1 VRIGA
6 FGYGR
11 SMKAL
16 LLAVLCALTLL
27 LPVAAAEARSSAS
40 QDKGRVTVDVQIKRF
55 AVVDRKIVAR
65 GVLTSRVEGAGQS
78 QAARKR
84 VTLGVVAQRGRCH
97 VLTLNLDDLRLD
109 LLGLRVDLSEVNLR
123 IFAVRRGD
131 GSGVLGR
138 LFCALSRSTIR
149 LGRGS
154 STAQAQKVV
163 ASLNTRL
170 KHKPMRALRASA
182 TLASNEGAQAAQAA
196 PSCRVLNL
204 ILGPLDLNLLGLV
217 VELFGPNRN
226 APITLTITSFPGQGV
241 LGDLFCNLSGGP
253 QP

>member
-1 VRIGA
+1 
-6 FGYGR
+6 
-11 SMKAL
+11 MKGL
-16 LLAVLCALTLL
+16 FLAVLCGLALLV
-27 LPVAAAEARSSAS
+27 PVAAADARTSAS
-40 QDKGRVTVDVQIKRF
+40 RDKGKVTVDVQIKRF

-84 VTLGVVAQRGRCH
+84 VTLAVVAQRGRCH
-97 VLTLNLDDLRLD
+97 VLTLKLDDLQLD

-123 IFAVRRGD
+123 IFAVPRGE

-154 STAQAQKVV
+154 SAAQAEKVV

-170 KHKPMRALRASA
+170 KHKPMRALRATA
-182 TLASNEGAQAAQAA
+182 HLASSGDAQAAQAA

-241 LGDLFCNLSGGP
+241 LGDLFCSLSGGP

>member
-1 VRIGA
+1 
-6 FGYGR
+6 
-11 SMKAL
+11 MKGLFLAVICVLAL
-16 LLAVLCALTLL
+16 LVPAT
-27 LPVAAAEARSSAS
+27 AANAASAS
-40 QDKGRVTVDVQIKRF
+40 RDKGKVTVDVQIKRF
-55 AVVDRKIVAR
+55 AVMNRKIVAR
-65 GVLTSRVEGAGQS
+65 GVLTSRVQGAGQS
-78 QAARKR
+78 ESARKR

-97 VLTLNLDDLRLD
+97 VLTLNLDDLQLD

-149 LGRGS
+149 LRS
-154 STAQAQKVV
+154 SSNAADAKKVV
-163 ASLNTRL
+163 RSLNSRL
-170 KHKPMRALRASA
+170 KKRPMRALRASA
-182 TLASNEGAQAAQAA
+182 TLSDSGNAQAAQST

-217 VELFGPNRN
+217 VELYGPNRR
-226 APITLTITSFPGQGV
+226 APVTLSITSFPGQGV

-253 QP
+253 R

>member
-1 VRIGA
+1 MRA
-6 FGYGR
+6 FILAVVCAL
-11 SMKAL
+11 AL
-16 LLAVLCALTLL
+16 LV
-27 LPVAAAEARSSAS
+27 PVAAADARASAS
-40 QDKGRVTVDVQIKRF
+40 SDRGKVTVDVQIKRF

-65 GVLTSRVEGAGQS
+65 GVLTSRVEGAGAS
-78 QAARKR
+78 QEAQKR
-84 VTLGVVAQRGRCH
+84 VTFGVVAQRGRCH
-97 VLTLNLDDLRLD
+97 VLTLTLDDLQLD

-123 IFAVRRGD
+123 IFAVPRGE

-149 LGRGS
+149 LGRGAG
-154 STAQAQKVV
+154 TARAHAVV
-163 ASLNTRL
+163 HSLNTRL
-170 KHKPMRALRASA
+170 KDKPMRAFRAQARIA
-182 TLASNEGAQAAQAA
+182 TAGAQAAQAA

-217 VELFGPNRN
+217 VELYGPSRN
-226 APITLTITSFPGQGV
+226 APVTLTITSFPGQGV